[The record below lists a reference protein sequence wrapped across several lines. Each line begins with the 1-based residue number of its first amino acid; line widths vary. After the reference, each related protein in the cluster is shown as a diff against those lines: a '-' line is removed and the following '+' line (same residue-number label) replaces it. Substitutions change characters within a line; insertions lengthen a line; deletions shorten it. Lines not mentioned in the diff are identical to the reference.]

1 MPGNFDS
8 NPEQSLMRIA
18 DQLASLNKRIEVQNE
33 LLRKLIERLEQ
44 GNQ

>member
-1 MPGNFDS
+1 
-8 NPEQSLMRIA
+8 MRIA